1 MGKKNKIILPPQLP
15 PDIADD
21 DIEVSDEDLS
31 FVKESKLYA
40 RFLKNLDTKSI
51 NNHVSRVADA
61 KDGTLEASYEN
72 RKRNKFSDGEPK
84 ENGIEVDRVD
94 VLLVKTLDGNLIFK
108 IRKPKVNEKEDEG
121 AADNDG
127 IRDSLVKLTKPERR
141 EKLKKS
147 KKEAKQQAEIKEDL
161 SAEKLFEVKK
171 NKLTELGM
179 SLLADPEA
187 NIKSLKEIVE
197 ISKDEDRDIV
207 KLRLLSL
214 LAVFKD
220 IIPSYRIRLPTEKEL
235 QMNVSKAVK
244 KTQFYE
250 STLLTTYKVYLQR
263 LIAFEKKSSFQHVY
277 VRCICTLL
285 EAVPHF
291 NFRGNLLAVV
301 VNNISSTDDVIRKL
315 CCSTLRSLFTNEAK
329 HGGEATLEAVQL
341 IAEHVKVHDCQLH
354 PDSIEVLISSSKLL
368 SIPRSNKQS
377 SPETVFLYLTFAEDL
392 GKSEMPKDEIQYK
405 LIFGRFGA
413 HPLLAPCLNGLG
425 KVSYLLDI
433 DFMGDLMNC
442 LKKLACAGSN
452 SDGSL
457 EGSLTVSERL
467 WCCIVT
473 FRVMRNNLDA
483 LNVDLHEFFVQLYTL
498 LLEYRPDRDRGEVLA
513 EALRTMLC
521 EGRQQDMQRA
531 AAFIKRLATFSLSFG
546 SAEAMAALVTLRDL
560 LQKNVKCRNLLEND
574 AGGGTL
580 SGSVAKYQACAS
592 DPNQSGALASVLW
605 ELSLLCKH
613 YHPVISSA
621 ASTISNMN
629 TAQNQVYLATTTPQQ
644 AFKDLNIEHEV
655 FDAKGNL
662 GISNKKK
669 KNTTRSSAIGIDDPT
684 NLYRD
689 DEEDLKRRFEEHFT
703 VLRDIGENRR
713 LRRELNRTVSS
724 LRLYE
729 EYKQKK
735 RSKEVPYK
743 DQRWKYNL
751 IV

>member
-21 DIEVSDEDLS
+21 DIEVSTRPIWLLISGQQLGMCFEIVD
-31 FVKESKLYA
+31 
-40 RFLKNLDTKSI
+40 FLHKSTILMGKANLVANFWTAIRTKS
-51 NNHVSRVADA
+51 N
-61 KDGTLEASYEN
+61 T
-72 RKRNKFSDGEPK
+72 
-84 ENGIEVDRVD
+84 
-94 VLLVKTLDGNLIFK
+94 
-108 IRKPKVNEKEDEG
+108 
-121 AADNDG
+121 
-127 IRDSLVKLTKPERR
+127 
-141 EKLKKS
+141 
-147 KKEAKQQAEIKEDL
+147 
-161 SAEKLFEVKK
+161 
-171 NKLTELGM
+171 
-179 SLLADPEA
+179 
-187 NIKSLKEIVE
+187 
-197 ISKDEDRDIV
+197 
-207 KLRLLSL
+207 
-214 LAVFKD
+214 
-220 IIPSYRIRLPTEKEL
+220 
-235 QMNVSKAVK
+235 
-244 KTQFYE
+244 
-250 STLLTTYKVYLQR
+250 
-263 LIAFEKKSSFQHVY
+263 SSF
-277 VRCICTLL
+277 
-285 EAVPHF
+285 
-291 NFRGNLLAVV
+291 
-301 VNNISSTDDVIRKL
+301 
-315 CCSTLRSLFTNEAK
+315 
-329 HGGEATLEAVQL
+329 
-341 IAEHVKVHDCQLH
+341 
-354 PDSIEVLISSSKLL
+354 
-368 SIPRSNKQS
+368 
-377 SPETVFLYLTFAEDL
+377 
-392 GKSEMPKDEIQYK
+392 
-405 LIFGRFGA
+405 FGRFGA

-684 NLYRD
+684 NLYRVT
-689 DEEDLKRRFEEHFT
+689 RR
-703 VLRDIGENRR
+703 I
-713 LRRELNRTVSS
+713 
-724 LRLYE
+724 
-729 EYKQKK
+729 
-735 RSKEVPYK
+735 
-743 DQRWKYNL
+743 
-751 IV
+751 